1 VFNKNLYGGNAMENE
16 KKYDYY
22 YLSDIQ
28 YVMKTRKGKNR
39 VYDIISSEG
48 KDAPQIYVASALDR
62 LTGMGEEWAY
72 PLEKITET
80 KAIKILRDFGVAED
94 KIKEFVES

>member
-1 VFNKNLYGGNAMENE
+1 MENE

>member
-1 VFNKNLYGGNAMENE
+1 MENE

-72 PLEKITET
+72 PLEKITES